1 MVTRGVYR
9 SSFLFLTMKK
19 LLLVRHAKASHDTG
33 YSDFERP
40 LKTIGIQDA
49 EMMADRLHAGKSI
62 PQVLVTSPSLRTLT
76 TANIFA
82 EHLSLPEPTPI
93 ANIYEAGTKTLLNI
107 INELPDKY
115 EFIGLVGHNPAV
127 SDILNYLTGQVNDM
141 PPGAFAVLEFEF
153 DSWKMVSEFTGKLT
167 WFSTPKTE

>member
-1 MVTRGVYR
+1 
-9 SSFLFLTMKK
+9 MKK

-40 LKTIGIQDA
+40 LKPIGIQDA
-49 EMMADRLHAGKSI
+49 EMMADRLHADSTTI
-62 PQVLVTSPSLRTLT
+62 PQVLVTSPAVRTLA

-82 EHLSLPEPTPI
+82 ERLSLPEPTQI
-93 ANIYEAGTKTLLNI
+93 DDIYEASTKTLLNI

-127 SDILNYLTGQVNDM
+127 SDILNYLTGQFNDM
-141 PPGAFAVLEFEF
+141 PPGAFAVVEFEF